1 MSCHALNALIALRP
15 NLELKTRPKQL
26 LGSLPLDIV
35 LLYSALF
42 TFLSGGTLVLLAYPP
57 GDIILAQ
64 LASPL
69 NDVIFCLHQDQET
82 YLSTNIGPEVFFVE
96 HPSRT

>member
-1 MSCHALNALIALRP
+1 
-15 NLELKTRPKQL
+15 
-26 LGSLPLDIV
+26 
-35 LLYSALF
+35 
-42 TFLSGGTLVLLAYPP
+42 VLLAYPP

-82 YLSTNIGPEVFFVE
+82 YLSTNIGPEVVLLNIQVGLKLQNKVWTNSYRQGRPVLWTKP
-96 HPSRT
+96 HAQLQLKVLPNS